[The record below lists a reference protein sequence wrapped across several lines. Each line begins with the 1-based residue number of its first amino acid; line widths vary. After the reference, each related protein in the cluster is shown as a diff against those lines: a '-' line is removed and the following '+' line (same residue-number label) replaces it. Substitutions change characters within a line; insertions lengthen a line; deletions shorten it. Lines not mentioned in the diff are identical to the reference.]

1 MGLREGPIEGVV
13 VGFREGPIEGVVLG
27 LREGPIEGVV
37 VTKGEGLA
45 DGISLMVTGYGED
58 VAFDSASNGRN
69 VTLTT
74 SPAVDKDEATVSL
87 ISIQRVDI

>member
-1 MGLREGPIEGVV
+1 M
-13 VGFREGPIEGVVLG
+13 G

-58 VAFDSASNGRN
+58 VSFDSASNGRN

-74 SPAVDKDEATVSL
+74 SPTVDNKDEATVSL